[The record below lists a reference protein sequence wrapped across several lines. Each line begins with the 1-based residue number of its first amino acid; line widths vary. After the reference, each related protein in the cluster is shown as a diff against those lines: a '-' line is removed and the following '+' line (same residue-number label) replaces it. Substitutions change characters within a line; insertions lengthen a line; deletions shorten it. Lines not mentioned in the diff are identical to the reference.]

1 MAEHSS
7 CPCEEDVNHVKEL
20 LEQSNCNARLLWDWL
35 ALSDQRSFIYE
46 HPELTTWLRNIA
58 AYDCHVKSPAPS
70 SA

>member
-20 LEQSNCNARLLWDWL
+20 LEQSNRNARLLWDWL

-46 HPELTTWLRNIA
+46 HPELVTWLKDTLAHDRRG
-58 AYDCHVKSPAPS
+58 KSPAPS
-70 SA
+70 LA